1 MSAQIDE
8 ATTLF
13 QLFPEGAK
21 VLRVFQPLDQ
31 IYEKKRD
38 MALSHVLCYAIR
50 EKRIVVPEFFETGHM
65 VTLRDRTLL
74 HREATTEFDGDFYQP
89 FDYVWSYGETP
100 ELMKMLASQGSRL
113 DSRAGFT
120 VWKLNHEAERR
131 PIPGSGPQ
139 LHRREADYWWW
150 QAPAEDAHSTAGG
163 WYLAGR

>member
-1 MSAQIDE
+1 M
-8 ATTLF
+8 
-13 QLFPEGAK
+13 
-21 VLRVFQPLDQ
+21 
-31 IYEKKRD
+31 
-38 MALSHVLCYAIR
+38 
-50 EKRIVVPEFFETGHM
+50 VPEFFETGHM

-131 PIPGSGPQ
+131 PTPRFG
-139 LHRREADYWWW
+139 AA
-150 QAPAEDAHSTAGG
+150 APPP
-163 WYLAGR
+163 